1 MTTDPAR
8 PFAMEAWPAGTRHR
22 ALRHALRYRA
32 KARQE
37 WHYGEKWRKQWLYAT
52 HKAARLEDRI
62 AALEAALRRALAE
75 DSAGLRD
82 WRRGLEEVLRH
93 E

>member
-1 MTTDPAR
+1 
-8 PFAMEAWPAGTRHR
+8 MEAWPAGTRRR

-32 KARQE
+32 EARKAWAAYSAQAWE
-37 WHYGEKWRKQWLYAT
+37 HAPLYPRLR
-52 HKAARLEDRI
+52 AADARV